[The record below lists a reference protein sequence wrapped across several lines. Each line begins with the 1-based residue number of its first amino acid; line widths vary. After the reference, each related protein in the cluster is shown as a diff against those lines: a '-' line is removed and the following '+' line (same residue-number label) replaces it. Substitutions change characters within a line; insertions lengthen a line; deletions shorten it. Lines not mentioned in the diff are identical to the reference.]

1 MRCCWFFFF
10 FMCVVTFVQIRLRQ
24 QRDAL
29 KFPKKFAVNYRI
41 EQNNISMRETSTM
54 IIVGERMLYG
64 APPVD
69 IRNGSFSSYKAVQI
83 NCYVT
88 VKALPA
94 SFHTFSIQTKDE
106 TLKSVTVITNNEGVA
121 STFLNHKFYYLN
133 PTFFVTHRYDGD
145 IRHDNE
151 GSAISF
157 GIVEISNLPIVVD
170 KSLGFDYVKL

>member
-1 MRCCWFFFF
+1 
-10 FMCVVTFVQIRLRQ
+10 MCVVTFVQIRLRQ

-29 KFPKKFAVNYRI
+29 KFPQKFAVNYRI
-41 EQNNISMRETSTM
+41 EQNNITKRETAKM
-54 IIVGERMLYG
+54 IIKGERMLYG

-69 IRNGSFSSYKAVQI
+69 IRNGSFSSYKAMQI
-83 NCYVT
+83 NCYVS
-88 VKALPA
+88 VKAAPT
-94 SFHTFSIQTKDE
+94 SFHTFSIQTKGE

-145 IRHDNE
+145 NSHATE
-151 GSAISF
+151 GSALSF

-170 KSLGFDYVKL
+170 KPLGFDYVKL